1 MTPEEEFEAAPSP
14 EAEFDAAPPEPSTE
28 PLPPVVQP
36 GPSLRERILG
46 SLVSFTSGSP
56 LFGTVADAAGALGV
70 GGRGGSG
77 LRRDAEQATKQFSP
91 TVAGVPVLP
100 VLGSVAATLPA
111 GAARIGTLGVGA
123 SRAARVGLQ
132 GGIGAVS
139 AADRGGDAGDVAL
152 GTGAGLVGG
161 AGGELV
167 GAGLSRAAEAVRPA
181 ATAAANR
188 FAVKALLGGGT
199 MVNRL
204 KNQLGITD
212 EAGMQALGADV
223 RSLGVLG
230 AGPIPRSAGGINEA
244 VQSRLAS
251 EGSEIGRIR
260 ELADAL
266 VASGKASPPD
276 AVQLAQAYEAGV
288 RGATRIADE
297 AAVAPEVMAR
307 SSRLIEQATPKLG
320 GVPTTEGGTFK
331 GLWNQTSA
339 MQRSAFSPMEPPAT
353 QAARKALERAGV
365 QAARGDLA
373 KQMES
378 AVGPD
383 EMRNLAES
391 MRRYSTAAR
400 ISDVV
405 EDTAGRAAARNA
417 IGLGD
422 TQLAQTVGATGPVG
436 LGVAGLSSLVRGRGD
451 AAMALGLPVA
461 ARVARPLLSAADPA
475 ARLGAPAVGRDVV
488 NRSVADPLGPL
499 RQYLDPGPTPQ
510 TPPRP
515 PSLANRTTTRD
526 EEEAVDGFLN
536 AP

>member
-1 MTPEEEFEAAPSP
+1 VTPEEEFDAAPTP
-14 EAEFDAAPPEPSTE
+14 EAEFEAAPPAPPAE

-36 GPSLRERILG
+36 GPSDAEKRWGRI
-46 SLVSFTSGSP
+46 VSFLSGSP

-77 LRRDAEQATKQFSP
+77 LRRDAEQATEQFSP
-91 TVAGVPVLP
+91 KVAGVPVLP

-111 GAARIGTLGVGA
+111 GAARIGTLGLGA

-132 GGIGAVS
+132 GVIGAVS

-152 GTGAGLVGG
+152 GTGVGLVGG

-204 KNQLGITD
+204 KNQLGVTD

-276 AVQLAQAYEAGV
+276 AVRLAQAYEAGV

-373 KQMES
+373 RQMEG

-405 EDTAGRAAARNA
+405 EDTAGRAAARNTL
-417 IGLGD
+417 GLGD

-436 LGVAGLSSLVRGRGD
+436 LGVAGLSSMVRGRGD

-461 ARVARPLLSAADPA
+461 GRIARPLLSAADPA

-499 RQYLDPGPTPQ
+499 RQYLELDP
-510 TPPRP
+510 
-515 PSLANRTTTRD
+515 
-526 EEEAVDGFLN
+526 EEQKAASADAFRG

>member
-1 MTPEEEFEAAPSP
+1 VSDPKLPEGWEVEPLPDGWEVETSPPTTPSP
-14 EAEFDAAPPEPSTE
+14 PVDD
-28 PLPPVVQP
+28 LPPVVQP
-36 GPSLRERILG
+36 GPSTRERILG
-46 SLVSFTSGSP
+46 SIASFASGSP
-56 LFGTVADAAGALGV
+56 LFGTVSRAAGALGV
-70 GGRGGSG
+70 GGGASQLQRS
-77 LRRDAEQATKQFSP
+77 AERATEQFSP
-91 TVAGVPVLP
+91 KVAGVPVLP
-100 VLGSVAATLPA
+100 VAGSIAATLPA
-111 GAARIGTLGVGA
+111 GAARIGGLGVNA
-123 SRAARVGLQ
+123 ARATRVGLQ
-132 GGIGAVS
+132 GGIGGVT
-139 AADRGGDAGDVAL
+139 AADRGGGAGDVAL

-161 AGGELV
+161 AAGEVV
-167 GAGLSRAAEAVRPA
+167 GAGLSRAAQAVRPA
-181 ATAAANR
+181 AEAAANR

-204 KNQLGITD
+204 RNQLGVTD
-212 EAGMQALGADV
+212 EAGMQALGRDV

-230 AGPIPRSAGGINEA
+230 VGPIPRSAGGINEA
-244 VQSRLAS
+244 VQARLAS

-276 AVQLAQAYEAGV
+276 AVRLAQAYEAGV

-339 MQRSAFSPMEPPAT
+339 MQKSAFSQLDPPVSV
-353 QAARKALERAGV
+353 AARRNLERAGV
-365 QAARGDLA
+365 QSARSELA

-383 EMRNLAES
+383 EMRNLAEA

-405 EDTAGRAAARNA
+405 EDTAGRAAARNT

-461 ARVARPLLSAADPA
+461 GRIARPLLSAGDPA
-475 ARLGAPAVGRDVV
+475 ARLGAPA
-488 NRSVADPLGPL
+488 AL
-499 RQYLDPGPTPQ
+499 RETQ
-510 TPPRP
+510 
-515 PSLANRTTTRD
+515 RTLTGKTITRD
-526 EEEAVDGFLN
+526 EAEAIDGFLN